1 MENKWEEILSE
12 QMKNYDV
19 DTENSKEENTDSEK
33 ELINDIEPDL
43 KKDENTVK
51 QVLNQ
56 NNNNNKNNCN
66 IIQIKNT
73 INTDKV
79 TNDLQNIDIK
89 EKEKPK
95 IIKFDGRDF
104 IYYPRINK
112 YNDKRKIKKVI
123 YKCKNLR
130 KDEKIRKE
138 TNQKNFCDA
147 TLEYIEPGQNAK
159 AGYTLKK
166 IIL

>member
-19 DTENSKEENTDSEK
+19 DTENSKEDNTDSEK

-56 NNNNNKNNCN
+56 NNNKSNCN

-79 TNDLQNIDIK
+79 TNDL
-89 EKEKPK
+89 
-95 IIKFDGRDF
+95 
-104 IYYPRINK
+104 
-112 YNDKRKIKKVI
+112 
-123 YKCKNLR
+123 
-130 KDEKIRKE
+130 
-138 TNQKNFCDA
+138 
-147 TLEYIEPGQNAK
+147 
-159 AGYTLKK
+159 
-166 IIL
+166 

>member
-19 DTENSKEENTDSEK
+19 DTENTKEENTDSEK
-33 ELINDIEPDL
+33 ELIYNIEPDL

-56 NNNNNKNNCN
+56 SNNNNKNNCN

-123 YKCKNLR
+123 CKCKNLR

-138 TNQKNFCDA
+138 TNQKIFVMQLWN
-147 TLEYIEPGQNAK
+147 I
-159 AGYTLKK
+159 
-166 IIL
+166 

>member
-1 MENKWEEILSE
+1 
-12 QMKNYDV
+12 MKNYDV

-51 QVLNQ
+51 QILNQ
-56 NNNNNKNNCN
+56 NNNNNKNSCN

-89 EKEKPK
+89 EKENPK

-112 YNDKRKIKKVI
+112 I
-123 YKCKNLR
+123 
-130 KDEKIRKE
+130 
-138 TNQKNFCDA
+138 
-147 TLEYIEPGQNAK
+147 
-159 AGYTLKK
+159 
-166 IIL
+166 